1 MHRAAKFIAV
11 IALTAVLGLA
21 APDARTRI
29 GTFALD
35 VPGGPYFPG
44 SAVRVSARGAS
55 GPFSLSLLGP
65 GSLADGVFTAPHV
78 DAAQWSTLLG
88 ALPGALGTASISLAP
103 PPKLGPAILV
113 ASYDNGVAFHDPQTF
128 RLNGYVGVPFPVG
141 DVAIARDGRVFAP
154 DTDGTTMIEVRRA
167 PWSVV
172 TIPSVLL
179 GNEVVHDDE
188 TDATFVSDRDAP
200 GGGALTRI
208 ARDGTVRTIH
218 TGETPEGLA
227 LDAPR
232 GKLYV
237 GNVNDGT
244 VAAVDTA
251 SFAVVKHI
259 PAVERVFGIAL
270 DAAHSRLFVVSNTTR
285 TPRTTGGYVGAI
297 DLNAASPRVVRRS
310 APMRFPIGAAY
321 DTRHKRLLVT
331 DEADDVVYVLDPS
344 TLAIR
349 KRLTTCKTPWRPHVD
364 DARLYVPCARS
375 ANIDVFSLDSLRR
388 VRGAPFATGGTPLGV
403 ATFPGR

>member
-1 MHRAAKFIAV
+1 MRRPARFVAV
-11 IALTAVLGLA
+11 VGLTAVLGLA
-21 APDARTRI
+21 APAPRTRI

-35 VPGGPYFPG
+35 VAGGPYFPG
-44 SAVRVSARGAS
+44 SAVRVSARGTS
-55 GPFSLSLLGP
+55 EPFSLSLLGP
-65 GSLADGVFTAPHV
+65 GSVAGGVFTAPHV
-78 DAAQWSTLLG
+78 DAARWSTLLG
-88 ALPGALGTASISLAP
+88 ALPGALAIASVSLAP
-103 PPKLGPAILV
+103 PPKLAPAILV
-113 ASYDNGVAFHDPQTF
+113 ASYDNGVAFHDPKTF

-141 DVAIARDGRVFAP
+141 DVALAGDGRVFAP

-167 PWSVV
+167 PWEVV
-172 TIPSVLL
+172 TIPNVLL
-179 GNEVVHDDE
+179 GNEVVHDDA

-200 GGGALTRI
+200 GGGALTRV
-208 ARDGTVRTIH
+208 ARDGTVRTIR

-227 LDAPR
+227 LDASR
-232 GKLYV
+232 RRLYV

-244 VAAVDTA
+244 VAVVDTA
-251 SFAVVKHI
+251 SFTVRKRI

-285 TPRTTGGYVGAI
+285 TPRTTGGFVGAI

-310 APMRFPIGAAY
+310 VPMRFPLGAAY
-321 DTRHKRLLVT
+321 DGRHKRLFVT
-331 DEADDVVYVLDPS
+331 DEADDVVYVVDPA

-349 KRLTTCKTPWRPHVD
+349 KRLATCKTPWRPHVD
-364 DARLYVPCARS
+364 AARLYVPCARS
-375 ANIDVFSLDSLRR
+375 ANVDVFSLDSLRR